1 LKSSNIAKRYAR
13 AFFEIAKEDDKYE
26 TYYNEL
32 TLFSSILGENENLK
46 ELFLNPVFDQD
57 GKKAVVNSILQ
68 KINISKTT
76 AIFLKLLVDKKRMT
90 ILPEIENAYR
100 QLMDDALKRTRVTVR
115 TAFPLSAELS
125 GKLRDRLEE
134 MTGKKVE
141 MAISEDASLLGG
153 IVVGVGDTLYD
164 GSIKTQLHSIR
175 NLLGEE
181 I

>member
-1 LKSSNIAKRYAR
+1 
-13 AFFEIAKEDDKYE
+13 
-26 TYYNEL
+26 
-32 TLFSSILGENENLK
+32 
-46 ELFLNPVFDQD
+46 
-57 GKKAVVNSILQ
+57 
-68 KINISKTT
+68 
-76 AIFLKLLVDKKRMT
+76 
-90 ILPEIENAYR
+90 
-100 QLMDDALKRTRVTVR
+100 MDDVLKRTRVTVR

-141 MAISEDASLLGG
+141 MAISEEAALLGG

-164 GSIKTQLHSIR
+164 GSIKTQLHKIR